1 LYSQGRNTS
10 AEFLTALIKATK
22 NLIKPYTLSLL
33 RVVLPKASDPQ
44 PTMSLYMIE
53 CIGLLAV
60 VGGEELTSHIPEIMN
75 VLLTALQDPQASAK
89 KKDSALVTLGQ
100 VCANTA
106 YVVEPLVEHPELF
119 TIFAR
124 MLKTDTT
131 VETRQEVLRVLG
143 ILGAVDPYVRRK
155 VCTPSQ

>member
-1 LYSQGRNTS
+1 
-10 AEFLTALIKATK
+10 
-22 NLIKPYTLSLL
+22 
-33 RVVLPKASDPQ
+33 VVLPKASDPQ
-44 PTMSLYMIE
+44 LTMSRYMIE

-60 VGGEELTSHIPEIMN
+60 VGGEELTPHIPEIMN
-75 VLLTALQDPQASAK
+75 VLLTALQDAQAPAA

-131 VETRQEVLRVLG
+131 PETRREVLRVLG
-143 ILGAVDPYVRRK
+143 ILGAVDPYMRRK
-155 VCTPSQ
+155 VYTHP

>member
-1 LYSQGRNTS
+1 
-10 AEFLTALIKATK
+10 
-22 NLIKPYTLSLL
+22 
-33 RVVLPKASDPQ
+33 
-44 PTMSLYMIE
+44 MIE

-60 VGGEELTSHIPEIMN
+60 VGGEELTPQIPEIMN
-75 VLLTALQDPQASAK
+75 VLLTALQDPQAPAA

-131 VETRQEVLRVLG
+131 AETRREVLRVLG
-143 ILGAVDPYVRRK
+143 ILGAVDPYMRRK
-155 VCTPSQ
+155 VCTRSQSSVSVTHWLAANGPG